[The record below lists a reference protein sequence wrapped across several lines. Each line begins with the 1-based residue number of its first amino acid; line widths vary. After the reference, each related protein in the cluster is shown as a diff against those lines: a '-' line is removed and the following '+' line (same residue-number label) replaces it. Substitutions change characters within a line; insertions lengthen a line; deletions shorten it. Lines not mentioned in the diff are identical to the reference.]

1 MFLIRRTAE
10 KQKGSKKTMFPDS
23 NVNTVSQNVE
33 QKPGVSEKY
42 RTGYND
48 SSSNIKDKNYLK
60 ILEGNLVV

>member
-1 MFLIRRTAE
+1 
-10 KQKGSKKTMFPDS
+10 MFPDS
-23 NVNTVSQNVE
+23 DINTVSQNVD

-60 ILEGNLVV
+60 ILEGNSYKSNIFFVYKNYLINFI

>member
-1 MFLIRRTAE
+1 
-10 KQKGSKKTMFPDS
+10 MFPDS